1 MDKSGG
7 VKTKTPHQSREARQR
22 RRDKIV
28 AQYHQSELTQ
38 RDFAEQS
45 GISLSTLQLWLRKSA
60 QSETIGASCE
70 APVSRTQ
77 SHWIEAGILTPT
89 SSPSSAAIELE
100 FPDGVLLKFSSEV
113 DPEQVVQ
120 IIRGL
125 R

>member
-1 MDKSGG
+1 
-7 VKTKTPHQSREARQR
+7 
-22 RRDKIV
+22 V

-60 QSETIGASCE
+60 QSETISAISE

-77 SHWIEAGILTPT
+77 SHWIDTGVLTPT
-89 SSPSSAAIELE
+89 SSPSSAAIELG
-100 FPDGVLLKFSSEV
+100 FPDGVLLKFNSEV

>member
-1 MDKSGG
+1 
-7 VKTKTPHQSREARQR
+7 
-22 RRDKIV
+22 V

-60 QSETIGASCE
+60 QSETISAISEDHAS
-70 APVSRTQ
+70 RKQ
-77 SHWIEAGILTPT
+77 SHWIEAGVLTPT
-89 SSPSSAAIELE
+89 ASPSSAAIELE
-100 FPDGVLLKFSSEV
+100 FPDGVLLKFSSDV
-113 DPEQVVQ
+113 AAEQVVQ

>member
-1 MDKSGG
+1 M
-7 VKTKTPHQSREARQR
+7 
-22 RRDKIV
+22 

-60 QSETIGASCE
+60 QKETVTTVSE
-70 APVSRTQ
+70 APASRTK
-77 SHWIEAGILTPT
+77 SHWIEAGFLATT

>member
-1 MDKSGG
+1 
-7 VKTKTPHQSREARQR
+7 
-22 RRDKIV
+22 V

-60 QSETIGASCE
+60 QSETLTAVSE
-70 APVSRTQ
+70 APTSRTQ
-77 SHWIEAGILTPT
+77 NRWIEAGFLPQT

-100 FPDGVLLKFSSEV
+100 FPDGVLLKFSSDV
-113 DPEQVVQ
+113 AAEQVVQ
-120 IIRGL
+120 IIREL

>member
-1 MDKSGG
+1 M
-7 VKTKTPHQSREARQR
+7 
-22 RRDKIV
+22 
-28 AQYHQSELTQ
+28 
-38 RDFAEQS
+38 
-45 GISLSTLQLWLRKSA
+45 WLRKSA
-60 QSETIGASCE
+60 QKEALTTISE
-70 APVSRTQ
+70 APALNMQ
-77 SHWIEAGILTPT
+77 SHWIEAGVLTPT